1 MSLYSGDEAWC
12 LSQSLLKL
20 MRCHNGEEFSYLLRE
35 ALLCD
40 LEAPSADLALGGHE
54 VFKET
59 LVHVYGLHL

>member
-1 MSLYSGDEAWC
+1 MSLNCLFDALC

-40 LEAPSADLALGGHE
+40 LETPFADFALGGHE

-59 LVHVYGLHL
+59 LVRVHGLHL